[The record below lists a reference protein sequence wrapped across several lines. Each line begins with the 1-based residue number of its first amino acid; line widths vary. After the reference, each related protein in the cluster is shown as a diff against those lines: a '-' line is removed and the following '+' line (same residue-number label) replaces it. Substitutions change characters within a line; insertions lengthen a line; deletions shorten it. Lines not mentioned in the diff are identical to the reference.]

1 MPIVASNGL
10 LTNIVEFA
18 ADGACSLLQKQRI
31 YIHDFIFSF
40 KLHTPIKLYA
50 LFSFLTRKISNKC
63 LFFCINILTSNR

>member
-18 ADGACSLLQKQRI
+18 ADGACSLLQKKVI

-50 LFSFLTRKISNKC
+50 LFSFLTKK
-63 LFFCINILTSNR
+63 NIKQMFIFLH